1 MFGTLVLAFGKVL
14 WTSPLSYL
22 CVLTTRQLHETKW
35 KPTCFCAR
43 ASVTLHQLYH
53 SLVVTVSP
61 ISRRREPHSS
71 RNTGVRITAGGHLE
85 GCHHSRGRPDL
96 GEPVIKSYHSKSHLV
111 CVLHPS
117 NVRRPSACNSN
128 HPPLMLSDEKSNYNT
143 MWNAACGT
151 ISGKDEQLRE
161 PKNDFHCLS
170 ELEVTCEL
178 DTEQLEE
185 TLRKNTDWNESRF
198 LS

>member
-1 MFGTLVLAFGKVL
+1 MLAGAAGSTLKMVDHSHVWFVGAGFRQEVL

-22 CVLTTRQLHETKW
+22 CVLTTWQLHETKW
-35 KPTCFCAR
+35 KPIRFCAR
-43 ASVTLHQLYH
+43 DAVTLHQSYH

-71 RNTGVRITAGGHLE
+71 RNPGVRITGGHLG
-85 GCHHSRGRPDL
+85 GCHHNRGRPDF

-117 NVRRPSACNSN
+117 NVKRPSACNSN

-143 MWNAACGT
+143 M
-151 ISGKDEQLRE
+151 
-161 PKNDFHCLS
+161 
-170 ELEVTCEL
+170 
-178 DTEQLEE
+178 
-185 TLRKNTDWNESRF
+185 
-198 LS
+198 